1 MPDYIPTKETARIR
15 WLWNLMAWLARDGAV
30 NGLSHGFTIEEI
42 CEFYFAVLQAKL
54 AADNSMAQQAAVH
67 AALVTKKTA
76 IHTAIV
82 EARDFAQRLQNDPNT
97 TDADRAAAGITIR
110 DTTGTPEAL
119 DSILTIPAPLIKL
132 NFSVRRQVSVHWGPN
147 PGDERHNGRPAG
159 TIGCEVQ
166 FAIGG
171 IPADES
177 LWIPFDVDTQSP
189 LIHVI
194 DETTPTTY
202 AYRARYVSKRL
213 KHGPFSDPAVC
224 TVSV

>member
-1 MPDYIPTKETARIR
+1 MADYIPGDEGGKIH
-15 WLWNLMAWLARDGAV
+15 WLGIFAPWIGA
-30 NGLSHGFTIEEI
+30 NGATHGFLPAEI
-42 CEFYFAVLQAKL
+42 TAFVATAAQAPVEV
-54 AADNSMAQQAAVH
+54 DNYLNAQAAVRT
-67 AALVTKKTA
+67 ALATK
-76 IHTAIV
+76 HTAINTAI
-82 EARDFAQRLQNDPNT
+82 EQARDFAQRLQNDPNT

-177 LWIPFDVDTQSP
+177 LWVPFDVDTQSP

-213 KHGPFSDPAVC
+213 KHGPFGDPAVC
-224 TVSV
+224 TVTV